1 MILFLMLLTLSLLF
15 IGVINK
21 LKYRFLGK
29 RGPSI
34 YQAYYD
40 VIKLAKKGEVLSD
53 VSSLIFRFAPSI
65 NLACVIIAALLLTV
79 CHFNGDFILFSYI
92 LALGKFVSVVAAM
105 DTGSSFEGMGAS
117 REVSFTSFV
126 EPALFIVISS
136 TAALNGIFS
145 FESLFGLMQTNQEL
159 VLLIGML
166 IIFDL
171 FLIILIEGS
180 RIPIDDP
187 KTHLELTMIH
197 EVMVLDN
204 SGIDLAFIHY
214 ASALKMLL
222 FSTLI
227 ALIISPQLWVFFI
240 VLFLI
245 AFLIALIDNL
255 IYNSVCVNIVGSCF
269 KQRIYYAIL
278 RCTARFLARVRQST
292 LPSKMLV
299 RLVLLVSCFV

>member
-1 MILFLMLLTLSLLF
+1 MILFIMLLLF
-15 IGVINK
+15 PLMFVGIINK
-21 LKYRFLGK
+21 IKYRLLGK

-34 YQAYYD
+34 YQPYYD

-65 NLACVIIAALLLTV
+65 NLACAIIAALILAV
-79 CHFNGDFILFSYI
+79 CRFNGDFILFSYV
-92 LALGKFVSVVAAM
+92 LALGKFFSVIAAM

-126 EPALFIVISS
+126 EPAFFIVVSS
-136 TAALNGIFS
+136 IAALNGVFS
-145 FESLFGLMQTNQEL
+145 FECLFNLMQTNHEI
-159 VLLIGML
+159 VLLVALL

-214 ASALKMLL
+214 ASAMKMLL
-222 FSTLI
+222 FSALI
-227 ALIISPQLWVFFI
+227 ALIISSEWWVFFA
-240 VLFLI
+240 VLLAI
-245 AFLIALIDNL
+245 SILIALIETLCARIRLTHIIEYTFTIISVAL
-255 IYNSVCVNIVGSCF
+255 IVMS
-269 KQRIYYAIL
+269 
-278 RCTARFLARVRQST
+278 
-292 LPSKMLV
+292 
-299 RLVLLVSCFV
+299 LVLLFMHGGNL

>member
-1 MILFLMLLTLSLLF
+1 MILFIMLLLF
-15 IGVINK
+15 PLMFVGIINK
-21 LKYRFLGK
+21 IKYRLLGK

-34 YQAYYD
+34 YQPYYD

-65 NLACVIIAALLLTV
+65 NLACVIIAALILAV
-79 CHFNGDFILFSYI
+79 WRFNGDFILFSYV
-92 LALGKFVSVVAAM
+92 LALGKFFSVIAAM

-126 EPALFIVISS
+126 EPAFFIVVSS
-136 TAALNGIFS
+136 IAALNGVFS
-145 FESLFGLMQTNQEL
+145 FESLFNLMQTNHEI
-159 VLLIGML
+159 VLLIALL

-214 ASALKMLL
+214 ASAMKMLL
-222 FSTLI
+222 FSALI
-227 ALIISPQLWVFFI
+227 SLIISSEWWVFFA
-240 VLFLI
+240 VLLAI
-245 AFLIALIDNL
+245 AILLALIETLCARIRLTHIIEYTFTIISVAL
-255 IYNSVCVNIVGSCF
+255 IVMS
-269 KQRIYYAIL
+269 
-278 RCTARFLARVRQST
+278 
-292 LPSKMLV
+292 
-299 RLVLLVSCFV
+299 LVLLFMHGGNL